1 LGRTAEAAEA
11 TEILLGK
18 YPRTTVERHLRN
30 FHWKKPED
38 LAHYRGG
45 LLKAGV
51 PSGALTLI
59 KSPKLV
65 AGS

>member
-1 LGRTAEAAEA
+1 
-11 TEILLGK
+11 
-18 YPRTTVERHLRN
+18 LRN

-38 LAHYRGG
+38 LAHYLEC

-65 AGS
+65 ARS